1 MTAFL
6 FWLRL
11 PMAALLAL
19 GLLAG
24 SIDAAPRKKA
34 PPKPD
39 LPLAFQPMRVVI
51 VRSTIPACEP
61 LCPQW
66 ISAEGQIDARTPAL
80 FKKILAKAGKA
91 RLPIVISSP
100 GGDVDAALAI
110 GRMIKERQLDV
121 AVGTTV
127 FTGCAPAKADCTL
140 PEEQKGVYFG
150 VARSEHSFCV
160 SACPFILAS
169 GARRLSLAG
178 YDLGLHQLTRTVT
191 QERVRYWITYR
202 IVNGK
207 KKILNR
213 KVLSRKPWKS
223 YSTTKLSKPLQK
235 KLVAYFNKM
244 GVDGTGMFALIN
256 KAPAS
261 SMHLL
266 SMEEALTV
274 KLATEFG
281 SPTELV
287 ANKVCATEPP
297 AGNCIRASDPKLG
310 QTARK

>member
-1 MTAFL
+1 MTAF
-6 FWLRL
+6 FNWLRL
-11 PMAALLAL
+11 LIAALLAL

-24 SIDAAPRKKA
+24 SIDAASRKKA
-34 PPKPD
+34 PPKPE
-39 LPLAFQPMRVVI
+39 LPPAFQPMRVVI
-51 VRSTIPACEP
+51 VRSMILACEP

-80 FKKILAKAGKA
+80 FKKVLARAGKA

-100 GGDVDAALAI
+100 GGDVEAALAI

-121 AVGTTV
+121 AVGTTF
-127 FTGCAPAKADCTL
+127 FTGCAPAEAGCKL
-140 PEEQKGVYFG
+140 PEDQKGVYRG
-150 VARSEHSFCV
+150 VARSEYSFCV

-169 GARRLSLAG
+169 GARRISVAG

-202 IVNGK
+202 VVNGK

-223 YSTTKLSKPLQK
+223 YSTNKLSKPLQK

-244 GVDGTGMFALIN
+244 GVDGAGMFDLIN

-266 SMEEALTV
+266 SMEEALNV

-287 ANKVCATEPP
+287 ANKVCASEPP
-297 AGNCIRASDPKLG
+297 AGNCIPSSGKLG

>member
-1 MTAFL
+1 MTAFYH
-6 FWLRL
+6 WLRL
-11 PMAALLAL
+11 PIAALLVL

-24 SIDAAPRKKA
+24 SIEAAARKKPEL
-34 PPKPD
+34 PP
-39 LPLAFQPMRVVI
+39 AFQPMRVVI
-51 VRSTIPACEP
+51 VRSATSACEP

-80 FKKILAKAGKA
+80 FKKVLARAGKV

-110 GRMIKERQLDV
+110 GQMIKEHQLDV
-121 AVGTTV
+121 AVGTT
-127 FTGCAPAKADCTL
+127 FFSGCAPADRKCKL
-140 PEEQKGVYFG
+140 PAEQKGVYLG
-150 VARSEHSFCV
+150 VARAEQSFCV
-160 SACPFILAS
+160 SACPFVLAS
-169 GARRLSLAG
+169 GARRISLAG
-178 YDLGLHQLTRTVT
+178 YDLGLHQLTRTIT
-191 QERVRYWITYR
+191 QERVRYWVTYR

-244 GVDGTGMFALIN
+244 GVDGAGMFDLIN

-266 SMEEALTV
+266 SMDEALTV

-281 SPTELV
+281 SPNELV
-287 ANKVCATEPP
+287 ANKVCASEPP
-297 AGNCIRASDPKLG
+297 AGNCVRVADLKLG